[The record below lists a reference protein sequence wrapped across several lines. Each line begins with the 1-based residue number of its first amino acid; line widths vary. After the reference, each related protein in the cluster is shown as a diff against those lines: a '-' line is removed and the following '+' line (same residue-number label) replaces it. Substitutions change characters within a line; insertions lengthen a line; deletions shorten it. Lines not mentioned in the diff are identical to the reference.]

1 MSEHKEQ
8 SLLSKIRE
16 AGVTLQGGRTPFQ
29 RTQGNAIVTW
39 CDDMYDQLET
49 LWVYVAKDLAGTMN
63 GVRNSREDREAIW
76 GGE

>member
-39 CDDMYDQLET
+39 CDEMKEELEAF
-49 LWVYVAKDLAGTMN
+49 WEYISKEIHEIEDIAVYKL
-63 GVRNSREDREAIW
+63 DRAAIW